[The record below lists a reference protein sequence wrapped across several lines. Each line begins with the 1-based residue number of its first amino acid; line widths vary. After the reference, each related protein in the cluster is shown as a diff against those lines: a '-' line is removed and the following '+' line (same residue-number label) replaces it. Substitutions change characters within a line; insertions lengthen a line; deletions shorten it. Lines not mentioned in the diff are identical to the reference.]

1 MKRIVFV
8 DGENLNYKLRD
19 FNKSECGDGGRDFL
33 QNFNYR
39 GIIEEVLA
47 GVKIDKIY
55 WFGAKIKVRSN
66 RPEIIEKANT
76 IKKRHAEFSN
86 LLRKQGIDFVKI
98 GFLRAR
104 EVFDE
109 DAGEYLSTNL
119 TEKGVDIG
127 MAVKMIEE
135 RMNDS
140 DVEIIFTSADTDL
153 LPALEYLKKLNTR
166 LVYVGY
172 EDGQIFSF
180 QKIVG
185 SMRVITKAMFL
196 NNKQFIN
203 S

>member
-119 TEKGVDIG
+119 TEKGV
-127 MAVKMIEE
+127 
-135 RMNDS
+135 
-140 DVEIIFTSADTDL
+140 
-153 LPALEYLKKLNTR
+153 
-166 LVYVGY
+166 
-172 EDGQIFSF
+172 
-180 QKIVG
+180 
-185 SMRVITKAMFL
+185 
-196 NNKQFIN
+196 
-203 S
+203 